1 MIIGRWLPSYLLV
14 VLLWGGA
21 YGITE
26 IALAA
31 FSPGQVAIGRALVG
45 AACLAVILVAGG
57 GGLPRLGKAG
67 WCRIAVLAGLTTIA
81 SVSATTAQCRMPSAI
96 VAVLCAMTPL
106 FAAIFCQ
113 MRRVPTP
120 ATGWLGV
127 GLGVIRV
134 AALLSPSGNVDD
146 IGVML
151 GLTAAACFALS
162 GALAAAFFPGST
174 HSASQLTMAQ
184 LLCSGLVLVP
194 VTPVT
199 GLSLSPSGPLVAV
212 LILGVLAAAVGNV
225 LFWRVLRQAGPVVA
239 ATTYQTVPL
248 VAVVVGIVIL
258 GEPFGLGE
266 FAGTAFILAG
276 LALQLVAPAAT
287 CRPDAGPDRRS
298 PASPA
303 DRALQPAV
311 ARS

>member
-1 MIIGRWLPSYLLV
+1 MTGRWLPSYLLV

-26 IALAA
+26 IALVA
-31 FSPGQVAIGRALVG
+31 FSPGQVAMWRALIG

-67 WCRIAVLAGLTTIA
+67 WSRIAVLAGLTTIA
-81 SVSATTAQCRMPSAI
+81 SVSAVAAQCRMPSAI

-106 FAAIFCQ
+106 FTAIFCHL
-113 MRRVPTP
+113 RRVPTP
-120 ATGWLGV
+120 AIRWIGV
-127 GLGVIRV
+127 GLGVLGV
-134 AALLSPSGNVDD
+134 AVLLSPSGNIDG

-162 GALAAAFFPGST
+162 GALAATFFPGST
-174 HSASQLTMAQ
+174 YSGSQLTMAQ
-184 LLCSGLVLVP
+184 LLCSGLLLVP

-199 GLSLSPSGPLVAV
+199 GLSLSPSGPLAAV
-212 LILGVLAAAVGNV
+212 LMLGVLAAAVGNV
-225 LFWRVLRQAGPVVA
+225 LFWRVLRLAGPVVA

-248 VAVVVGIVIL
+248 VAVIVGIVIL
-258 GEPFGLGE
+258 GEPFGVRE
-266 FAGTAFILAG
+266 FVGTAFILAG
-276 LALQLVAPAAT
+276 LALQLIAPAAT
-287 CRPDAGPDRRS
+287 GRPDAGPGRRS
-298 PASPA
+298 PAWPV

-311 ARS
+311 GRN